1 MRNADRPM
9 GRFFC
14 LLMVMAAPFLV
25 APAGML
31 AAPPTGSPS
40 TTQVT
45 DTVYRADGQ
54 VAKGT
59 VLISWSAFTT
69 ADGYAIAAG
78 SLSVQL
84 GNGGAFS
91 ASLAP
96 NTGAQPAGVYYKVV
110 YQLTGQE
117 PSTEYWVVPA
127 TGSTSIGAVRAKL
140 MPPTIAAQVLTR
152 DVADTNY
159 VHVNGDQTMNG
170 VVTFTTP
177 PTVPDPQ
184 KATDVANKEYV
195 DSAAT
200 NLLASP
206 PSIGSSTPN
215 AGTFTVLA
223 GQNTN
228 GIWNPA
234 RFSGTSAGVQ
244 IGNALAA
251 CSGTPC
257 VVQVPPLLGTGW
269 WTRSNPP
276 ATAGK
281 YVLDWRQNGLNLWED
296 TADNTA
302 GSAVGIGIHINNGS
316 YPPINPA
323 THNPVGLY
331 VEVNSDS
338 QKYPLWA
345 INPLVGTT
353 PGADTEIIASEAD
366 VNNNTVDQP
375 NVFASTLNRKF
386 GYTAISAGTVP
397 STAGLYI
404 GSAYLGA
411 AWHHGITMQHVIDNV
426 MDFFNVS
433 VQITQA
439 ITGSPNV
446 QTVSARSNLSWPE
459 VGTWVTID
467 SGANQEDV
475 QITGVSATS
484 ISGIFRKSHVSGLYA
499 ATYTGGGGINF
510 TKTIFRQS
518 PLILGDLQY
527 TSATGSPHFPSVGL
541 VNGTGALTTPLYWDT
556 AGTQH
561 SRSVASSGTGFAWED
576 TSGTQLESLAVDTGV
591 HSGTTFLWNKGAR
604 VSGSDMNSITAC
616 GYYDG
621 NNMSNAPSYF
631 GTNYLH
637 FEVICSDDPN
647 YLTQVAYEMTT
658 GTYRSWIRQRVA
670 GAWAGWLE
678 APNTTNVN
686 ATNGTF
692 TNLTVTGTCAGCGS
706 GGSGDLSSPGPIG
719 SVAPN
724 TGSFT
729 TLNAADLRAKNWPVV
744 DLRANGLVGD
754 LVTLSTCS
762 MTASS
767 AVLTCGGAN
776 FAAGDI
782 GKKISIAGAGTVG
795 GANYVLNAT
804 IAGYTS
810 ASTVT
815 IDTAA
820 SHTVSGQ
827 QAWYGTDNYAA
838 MCAITNCSS
847 ATVTNLYAKAA
858 NSGQRLLLPYG
869 AYYTTHPFYVRTGQ
883 YLQGAG
889 GTASLIFLFDS
900 AGNAPAVCVNG
911 NASAGAGTCTT
922 EGATLEVGVSD
933 LFVGTPTS
941 GTQPGVEVAGAS
953 GWFVDRIWTQSA
965 IGVLV
970 NASNIGS
977 IRDMTCDAGTGQCI
991 ELLGAGQTGGS
1002 DYQSATHSVTIS
1014 GLKAFAPRYSCI
1026 WVDGADGVEISDAQ
1040 CDYAKQYG
1048 LYIYSPEGYTSSRL
1062 HVQNSH
1068 FTSSLTSGYYTQNQN
1083 CFYIGG
1089 AAADVLLEGSTCAHW
1104 QSNDVLISDSAVA
1117 NNVVI
1122 KGNMFKDSGAGAGA
1136 GGYSAASINVGSH
1149 TTGLTLEGN
1158 TFDHPGAQAVVSA
1171 SASYVANNRCFSP
1184 FNTTAAPGPDYNNG
1198 CFNFSGASAAG
1209 SIAVNNTTDSTLYPA
1224 VSYSGGANSTTS
1236 TNRSGYAYDVAMNSS
1251 SAGCC
1256 SSWNERVENAGSIGL
1271 AALSHPAVPGNG
1283 YLVSKYPS
1291 IQAAIDAAYN
1301 NGSVLDGG
1309 TVIDDRTS
1317 PYTGPGFIVRDSVT
1331 VKLAATTYTITGTVS
1346 NNNGVATVTAGILSM
1361 PGSHIVG
1368 AGTSPNHGTNVNAG
1382 NGLNADLIATSTVGT
1397 GSGANAQWWHW
1408 GSIENFHIDGNKAN
1422 QTAGNCINVENMGET
1437 AVLRALEL
1445 GNCYASDIKLEG
1457 NFATQSEISNVTVN
1471 SAGQFGV
1478 NLDNFQGVG
1487 VLRGLSG
1494 DSNATSIIRF
1504 NGSQSATLTV
1514 LGLKSE
1520 EEISGHD
1527 PLITIDMPG
1536 DGSQPAFSLVGGY
1549 TYARPGVQ
1557 DVIKVINGKSG
1568 SAPFVT
1574 VSNFYVDANF
1584 VNAVNDTVNSRTFA
1598 AANMN
1603 KVPFSYLPTGSY
1615 QSGQAFTFAPGTFI
1629 QGGSSALTEIFGS
1642 STDGS
1647 SMIASQGNGDGTSY
1661 YTGGLKIGIPNR
1673 TQFGLPPEM
1682 MARMGSRFLGAGLG
1696 YDANTWVFV
1705 PIWKT
1710 GDASNRWIGDPNQRW
1725 PEVYASDV
1733 NTTTATV
1740 GTLNVTSCVGCGSQH
1755 SLTLQG
1761 PKSAVSG
1768 AGSMTALYSVT
1779 IPAGTFS
1786 VGTGLRCTARS
1797 RHTTGSGSVSMGWR
1811 LGSTTYTYPTAYTT
1825 GTTGG
1830 DASIEIFT
1838 FSSLTAETV
1847 NIPWASFG
1855 GTTEASYTGLAWS
1868 ENLSGAATLQF
1879 MFNAASSE
1887 KLTGDSFYCMT
1898 IQ

>member
-1 MRNADRPM
+1 MRSAYRPLR
-9 GRFFC
+9 RFFC
-14 LLMVMAAPFLV
+14 LLMVLVAPFLAV
-25 APAGML
+25 PAGML
-31 AAPPTGSPS
+31 AAPPMGGPS
-40 TTQVT
+40 TTQVN
-45 DTVYRADGQ
+45 DIVYRADGIA
-54 VAKGT
+54 AKGT
-59 VLISWSAFTT
+59 VLISWPAFTT
-69 ADGYAIAAG
+69 ADGYAVAAG

-84 GNGGAFS
+84 GNGGLFS

-127 TGSTSIGAVRAKL
+127 TGSIGIGSVRAKL
-140 MPPTIAAQVLTR
+140 APPTIAAQVLTR

-159 VHVNGDQTMNG
+159 VHVSGDQTITGVKTFSMLHVKDGEPWYDAIANGAFGDCNRSAAGGAGACAHDDTAAIQNIINQACGAGGSGVAYLPEGVYQITAPLTVPAFAGPMLGSRSCKIVGSCSEHAYPAVDQSGFGYANQAWACTTLANYSSADTLVVDSTVNETGNIEISGIRFWGSTRAGSHIHLMARAGHGIHNISVHGDSFIGKLSGVTADTDAGSEFWWLDISGNWLTAQFGNPIQLRSSLATGPIGIRRNWIMFFGNTGTQCEGAYNACGIDLNNLNNVDIADNEISNQTQVNEAGVVCRTCYATKLDGNDIEAMDTAVDLNGYSLSLASTTTWCIAHGAILNG
-170 VVTFTTP
+170 VSR
-177 PTVPDPQ
+177 
-184 KATDVANKEYV
+184 A
-195 DSAAT
+195 
-200 NLLASP
+200 
-206 PSIGSSTPN
+206 SIGPN
-215 AGTFTVLA
+215 RWIAG
-223 GQNTN
+223 NN
-228 GIWNPA
+228 CPA
-234 RFSGTSAGVQ
+234 PLSATGTSAVQLINSSDVVVTVAQESTFGSDVYDQSRPGV
-244 IGNALAA
+244 
-251 CSGTPC
+251 
-257 VVQVPPLLGTGW
+257 
-269 WTRSNPP
+269 
-276 ATAGK
+276 
-281 YVLDWRQNGLNLWED
+281 
-296 TADNTA
+296 
-302 GSAVGIGIHINNGS
+302 
-316 YPPINPA
+316 
-323 THNPVGLY
+323 
-331 VEVNSDS
+331 
-338 QKYPLWA
+338 
-345 INPLVGTT
+345 
-353 PGADTEIIASEAD
+353 
-366 VNNNTVDQP
+366 NNTVMGQ
-375 NVFASTLNRKF
+375 NGSLRTGAVAATST
-386 GYTAISAGTVP
+386 TP
-397 STAGLYI
+397 STFAGGATF
-404 GSAYLGA
+404 GSAAQGA
-411 AWHHGITMQHVIDNV
+411 I
-426 MDFFNVS
+426 
-433 VQITQA
+433 
-439 ITGSPNV
+439 
-446 QTVSARSNLSWPE
+446 
-459 VGTWVTID
+459 
-467 SGANQEDV
+467 
-475 QITGVSATS
+475 
-484 ISGIFRKSHVSGLYA
+484 
-499 ATYTGGGGINF
+499 
-510 TKTIFRQS
+510 
-518 PLILGDLQY
+518 
-527 TSATGSPHFPSVGL
+527 
-541 VNGTGALTTPLYWDT
+541 
-556 AGTQH
+556 
-561 SRSVASSGTGFAWED
+561 
-576 TSGTQLESLAVDTGV
+576 
-591 HSGTTFLWNKGAR
+591 
-604 VSGSDMNSITAC
+604 
-616 GYYDG
+616 DG
-621 NNMSNAPSYF
+621 N
-631 GTNYLH
+631 G
-637 FEVICSDDPN
+637 
-647 YLTQVAYEMTT
+647 
-658 GTYRSWIRQRVA
+658 
-670 GAWAGWLE
+670 
-678 APNTTNVN
+678 N
-686 ATNGTF
+686 ATVQ
-692 TNLTVTGTCAGCGS
+692 NLTVKGTCAGCGT
-706 GGSGDLSSPGPIG
+706 GGGGGDLSSPGPIG
-719 SVAPN
+719 SATPN

-729 TLNAADLRAKNWPVV
+729 TLSASDLKAKNWPVV

-754 LVTLSTCS
+754 LVGLSTCG
-762 MTASS
+762 MTAAS
-767 AVLTCGGAN
+767 AVLTCGGAS
-776 FAAGDI
+776 FTPGDV
-782 GKKISIAGAGTVG
+782 GKKISVAGAGTVG
-795 GANYVLNAT
+795 GSNYILNAT
-804 IAGYTS
+804 ITVYTS
-810 ASTVT
+810 SSSVT
-815 IDTAA
+815 INTTAA
-820 SHTVSGQ
+820 HTVSGQ

-838 MCAITNCSS
+838 MCAVTNCSS
-847 ATVTNLYAKAA
+847 ASVTNGYAKGAA
-858 NSGQRLLLPYG
+858 SGQRLLLPYG

-889 GTASLIFLFDS
+889 GTASLIFLFD
-900 AGNAPAVCVNG
+900 AAANAPAVCVNG
-911 NASAGAGTCTT
+911 NGSAGAGTCTS

-933 LFVGTPTS
+933 MFVATPTS

-953 GWFVDRIWTQSA
+953 GWFVDRIWSQSA

-970 NASNIGS
+970 SASNIGS

-1048 LYIYSPEGYTSSRL
+1048 VYVYSPEGYTSSRL

-1068 FTSSLTSGYYTQNQN
+1068 FTSSLTAGYYTQNQN
-1083 CFYIGG
+1083 CFYIGSG
-1089 AAADVLLEGSTCAHW
+1089 ATDVLFEGNTCAHW
-1104 QSNDVLISDSAVA
+1104 QSNDVLISDSATA
-1117 NNVVI
+1117 SNVVI
-1122 KGNMFKDSGAGAGA
+1122 KGSVFKDSGAGAGA
-1136 GGYSAASINVGSH
+1136 GGYSASSINVGSH

-1158 TFDHPGAQAVVSA
+1158 TFDHPGAQAVVST
-1171 SASYVANNRCFSP
+1171 SATYTANNRCFSP

-1198 CFNFSGASAAG
+1198 CFNFAGASAAG

-1236 TNRSGYAYDVAMNSS
+1236 SNRSGYAYDVGMNSS

-1301 NGSVLDGG
+1301 NGTVLDGG

-1317 PYTGPGFIVRDSVT
+1317 PYTGPGFIVRDSVA
-1331 VKLAATTYTITGTVS
+1331 VKLAATTYTITSTVT
-1346 NNNGVATVTAGILSM
+1346 NNNGVANVTAGIISM

-1368 AGTSPNHGTNVNAG
+1368 AGTSPNHGTNMNAG

-1457 NFATQSEISNVTVN
+1457 NFATQSEVSNVTAN

-1504 NGSQSATLTV
+1504 NGNQSATLTV

-1527 PLITIDMPG
+1527 PLITIDMPT

-1549 TYARPGVQ
+1549 TYARPGVH
-1557 DVIKVINGKSG
+1557 DVIKIINGKSG

-1574 VSNFYVDANF
+1574 VSNFYVDPNF

-1598 AANMN
+1598 AVNMN

-1629 QGGSSALTEIFGS
+1629 QGGNSALTEIFGS

-1673 TQFGLPPEM
+1673 TQFGQPPEM
-1682 MARMGSRFLGAGLG
+1682 MARLGSRFLGVGQG
-1696 YDANTWVFV
+1696 YDSNTWVFV

-1710 GDASNRWIGDPNQRW
+1710 GDSSNRWIGDPNQRW

-1733 NTTTATV
+1733 NATTATV
-1740 GTLNVTSCVGCGSQH
+1740 GTLNVTSCVGCGTQH

-1761 PKSAVSG
+1761 ATSAVSG
-1768 AGSMTALYSVT
+1768 TGSMTALYSVT

-1797 RHTTGSGSVSMGWR
+1797 RHTTGNGSVSMGWK
-1811 LGSTTYTYPTAYTT
+1811 LGNTTYTYPTPYTT

-1847 NIPWASFG
+1847 NVPWASFG
-1855 GTTEASYTGLAWS
+1855 GTTEAPYTGQGWN
-1868 ENLSGAATLQF
+1868 ENVSGAATLQF
-1879 MFNAASSE
+1879 MFSAASGD
-1887 KLTGDSFYCMT
+1887 KLTGDSFYCVV